1 MQNTLELHP
10 EFNQIF
16 NFAENTETIG
26 CCCFW
31 RSKPINYSVNKKNIL
46 VPSPK
51 NETCFDRMMSE
62 IRLQEIIK
70 NQFDKEDRHEA
81 LQLIK
86 NRIRDPLA
94 LGEPI
99 TEERLNSIVQAI
111 YAIKLERY

>member
-1 MQNTLELHP
+1 MQNTLDLHP
-10 EFNQIF
+10 ELNQVF
-16 NFAENTETIG
+16 NFAENTETVG

-31 RSKPINYSVNKKNIL
+31 RSKPVSYAVNKKNIL

-51 NETCFDRMMSE
+51 NETCFDRIMSE

-99 TEERLNSIVQAI
+99 TEERLNAIVQAI